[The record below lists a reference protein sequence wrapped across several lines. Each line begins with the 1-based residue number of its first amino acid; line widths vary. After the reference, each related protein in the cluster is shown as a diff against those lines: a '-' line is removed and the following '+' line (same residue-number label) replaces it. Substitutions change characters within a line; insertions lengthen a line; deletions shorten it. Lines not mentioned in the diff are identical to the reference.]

1 MPKFSHRCIEHCNEA
16 VTKDYSQN
24 VFKKICFVECCIN
37 HMLLIESNLVNKLQK
52 IYINIRHVDLSLF
65 EPLFRLCIPHMT
77 MYDKLQINRERVGND
92 FPDAAP
98 RSLYKTG
105 DDKWLGLSATSQRT
119 FESLAE
125 AMGMPQ

>member
-1 MPKFSHRCIEHCNEA
+1 M
-16 VTKDYSQN
+16 
-24 VFKKICFVECCIN
+24 
-37 HMLLIESNLVNKLQK
+37 
-52 IYINIRHVDLSLF
+52 VDLSLF